1 MLDVQQYIVVRDFL
15 MYEDDSIVL
24 YVFVVQE
31 CLVCFVLEEIGIWK
45 YLFLGW
51 FTCSGLLSN
60 E

>member
-31 CLVCFVLEEIGIWK
+31 CLVCFVLEEIGI
-45 YLFLGW
+45 
-51 FTCSGLLSN
+51 
-60 E
+60 